1 MKHIVSFLEKHPELG
16 VVPMLSPNSTLND
29 KQVVAVIDFYKN
41 EKNRPTMSYQEDS
54 DNEFEITKEQTANQ
68 ENDTSKISTVKFY
81 PNIKVVGQIDLDALN
96 QLTRPKKKTKEEKRK
111 EREEREEKEKTQKK
125 QRLRKKDNAI
135 NDILNAPQLNPNSKL
150 NVKQAAATIEYFN
163 DEKIRSIAPAPNNS
177 NIKVEN
183 SKIEVENHNIITISV
198 NLNKLTF
205 GDGFARLKFKN
216 EVFVLNDSRLYK
228 EFKKAKKDSII
239 SKKEKVELVIN
250 KNTNSFFFTNKRIY
264 TKIIQLG
271 QELHIKNV
279 EKKNKKIE
287 RQKAKCTHFIVHT
300 NLMNFKFYDGIAYF
314 FYNNEQFSFHDNKFI
329 KDYNKLYK
337 IAIKNK
343 DCYKALNS
351 KEIKLI
357 LNLSNKTFICD
368 SGFNIYTY
376 LELCLQKFSI
386 KTPELKYSKNNGN
399 QDYLEHEQRINCKIE
414 NIEFF
419 DRYYKI
425 WIVENE
431 KKVNNIQPLIIT
443 DPNSLECLQI
453 VSKYFENR
461 IPSDVMI
468 VFTSKKVKKLENGFK
483 LQEYVETLKKNKD
496 IPSDWWNS
504 YENREIKTL
513 ENYRKI
519 SYSAVNKEVSYKNIY
534 IDYLTSYQDE
544 NPLLIAY
551 EIFNG
556 QEEKCFVFNVS
567 INDKRSAIIY
577 ENININRATNV
588 FIINKQDYEESLNL
602 IFNYFTDEDL
612 SRKRMSIRTCQNPPE
627 KFKAIEIKTINHDN
641 LNTWIN
647 KLNDLIVPVSQQTTD
662 KTPEHIQFV
671 SGLNIKNNNTERVNT
686 KEAIAV
692 INLHDELKEKLY
704 QQLTQKYGTDNV
716 GTEVSIG
723 HKKIDLV
730 VKNQDSYDLY
740 EIKTNQ
746 EVRICIRE
754 AMGQIID
761 YAFFECKDKV
771 GKMTIVGP
779 TQISL
784 EASEYLKNIRNK
796 HNLPIYYDSVN

>member
-1 MKHIVSFLEKHPELG
+1 MISCYSKCHI
-16 VVPMLSPNSTLND
+16 
-29 KQVVAVIDFYKN
+29 
-41 EKNRPTMSYQEDS
+41 
-54 DNEFEITKEQTANQ
+54 
-68 ENDTSKISTVKFY
+68 
-81 PNIKVVGQIDLDALN
+81 
-96 QLTRPKKKTKEEKRK
+96 
-111 EREEREEKEKTQKK
+111 
-125 QRLRKKDNAI
+125 
-135 NDILNAPQLNPNSKL
+135 
-150 NVKQAAATIEYFN
+150 
-163 DEKIRSIAPAPNNS
+163 IA
-177 NIKVEN
+177 
-183 SKIEVENHNIITISV
+183 
-198 NLNKLTF
+198 
-205 GDGFARLKFKN
+205 
-216 EVFVLNDSRLYK
+216 
-228 EFKKAKKDSII
+228 
-239 SKKEKVELVIN
+239 
-250 KNTNSFFFTNKRIY
+250 
-264 TKIIQLG
+264 
-271 QELHIKNV
+271 
-279 EKKNKKIE
+279 
-287 RQKAKCTHFIVHT
+287 
-300 NLMNFKFYDGIAYF
+300 
-314 FYNNEQFSFHDNKFI
+314 
-329 KDYNKLYK
+329 
-337 IAIKNK
+337 
-343 DCYKALNS
+343 
-351 KEIKLI
+351 
-357 LNLSNKTFICD
+357 KTFICD
-368 SGFNIYTY
+368 SDFNIYTY

-386 KTPELKYSKNNGN
+386 KTPEPKYYKNNDN
-399 QDYLEHEQRINCKIE
+399 QDYLDHEQRINCKIE

-419 DRYYKI
+419 DCYYKI

-431 KKVNNIQPLIIT
+431 KKVKNIQPLIIT
-443 DPNSLECLQI
+443 DPNSQECLQI

-461 IPSDVMI
+461 IPNDVMI

-483 LQEYVETLKKNKD
+483 LQKYVETLKKNKD

-588 FIINKQDYEESLNL
+588 FIIDKQDYEESLNL

-627 KFKAIEIKTINHDN
+627 KFKAIKIKTINHDN

-647 KLNDLIVPVSQQTTD
+647 KLNDLIVPVPQQATG
-662 KTPEHIQFV
+662 KTLEHIQFV
-671 SGLNIKNNNTERVNT
+671 SGLNIKNNNTERVNK

-704 QQLTQKYGTDNV
+704 LQLTQKYGTDNV

-779 TQISL
+779 TQISQ

>member
-111 EREEREEKEKTQKK
+111 EREEKEKTQKK
-125 QRLRKKDNAI
+125 QRLRKKDDVI

-150 NVKQAAATIEYFN
+150 NLKQAAATIECFK
-163 DEKIRSIAPAPNNS
+163 DEKIRSIASASNNS

-205 GDGFARLKFKN
+205 EDGFARLKFKD
-216 EVFVLNDSRLYK
+216 EAFVLNDSRLYK
-228 EFKKAKKDSII
+228 ELNNAKKNSII
-239 SKKEKVELVIN
+239 SKKEKVELVI
-250 KNTNSFFFTNKRIY
+250 KNTNSFFFTNKRFY
-264 TKIIQLG
+264 KKIILLG

-279 EKKNKKIE
+279 EDKKNKKIL
-287 RQKAKCTHFIVHT
+287 RQKANNLFIVHT

-337 IAIKNK
+337 IAIKNIA
-343 DCYKALNS
+343 CYKALNS

-368 SGFNIYTY
+368 SDFNIYTY

-386 KTPELKYSKNNGN
+386 KTPEPKYYKNNDN
-399 QDYLEHEQRINCKIE
+399 QDYLDHEQRINCKIE

-419 DRYYKI
+419 DCYYKI

-431 KKVNNIQPLIIT
+431 KKVKNIQPLIIT
-443 DPNSLECLQI
+443 DPNSQECLQI

-461 IPSDVMI
+461 IPNDVMI

-483 LQEYVETLKKNKD
+483 LQKYVETLKKNKD

-588 FIINKQDYEESLNL
+588 FIIDKQDYEESLNL

-627 KFKAIEIKTINHDN
+627 KFKAIKIKTINHDN

-647 KLNDLIVPVSQQTTD
+647 KLNDLIVPVPQQATG
-662 KTPEHIQFV
+662 KTLEHIQFV
-671 SGLNIKNNNTERVNT
+671 SGLNIKNNNTERVNK

-704 QQLTQKYGTDNV
+704 LQLTQKYGTDNV

-779 TQISL
+779 TQISQ

>member
-16 VVPMLSPNSTLND
+16 VAPKLSPNSTLND
-29 KQVVAVIDFYKN
+29 EQVVAVIDFYKN
-41 EKNRPTMSYQEDS
+41 EKNRPTISYQEDS
-54 DNEFEITKEQTANQ
+54 DNDFEITEEQTAN
-68 ENDTSKISTVKFY
+68 EGNDALKISTVKFY

-96 QLTRPKKKTKEEKRK
+96 QSTRPKKKTKEEKRK
-111 EREEREEKEKTQKK
+111 EREEKEKLRQEQRKKIKEDSIKAIRKNIDDKRIENNEKE
-125 QRLRKKDNAI
+125 A
-135 NDILNAPQLNPNSKL
+135 
-150 NVKQAAATIEYFN
+150 
-163 DEKIRSIAPAPNNS
+163 
-177 NIKVEN
+177 IKVEN

-205 GDGFARLKFKN
+205 GDGFTRLKFKD

-228 EFKKAKKDSII
+228 EFKNAKKDSII

-264 TKIIQLG
+264 KKIIQLG
-271 QELHIKNV
+271 QELHIKKV

-287 RQKAKCTHFIVHT
+287 RQKANSSFIVHT

-351 KEIKLI
+351 TEIKLI

-386 KTPELKYSKNNGN
+386 KTPEPKYSKNNGN
-399 QDYLEHEQRINCKIE
+399 QDYLDHEQRINCKIE

-779 TQISL
+779 TQISQ

>member
-54 DNEFEITKEQTANQ
+54 DNDFEITKEQTANQ

-111 EREEREEKEKTQKK
+111 EREEKEKTQKK
-125 QRLRKKDNAI
+125 QRLRKKDNVI

-150 NVKQAAATIEYFN
+150 NLKQAAATIEYFK
-163 DEKIRSIAPAPNNS
+163 DEKIRSIASASNNS

-183 SKIEVENHNIITISV
+183 SKIEVEIHNIITISV

-205 GDGFARLKFKN
+205 GDGFARLKFKD

-228 EFKKAKKDSII
+228 ELNNAKKNSII

-250 KNTNSFFFTNKRIY
+250 KNTNSFFFTNKRFY
-264 TKIIQLG
+264 KKIILLG

-279 EKKNKKIE
+279 EDKKNKKIL
-287 RQKAKCTHFIVHT
+287 RQKANNLFIVHT

-337 IAIKNK
+337 IAIKNI

-368 SGFNIYTY
+368 SGFNIFTY

-386 KTPELKYSKNNGN
+386 KTPEPKYYKNNDN
-399 QDYLEHEQRINCKIE
+399 QDYLDHEQRINCKIE

-419 DRYYKI
+419 DCYYKI

-431 KKVNNIQPLIIT
+431 KKVKYIQPLIIT
-443 DPNSLECLQI
+443 DPNSQECLQI

-461 IPSDVMI
+461 IPNDVMI
-468 VFTSKKVKKLENGFK
+468 VFTSKRVKKLENGFK
-483 LQEYVETLKKNKD
+483 LQKYVETLKKNKD

-588 FIINKQDYEESLNL
+588 FIIDKQDYEESLNL

-627 KFKAIEIKTINHDN
+627 KFKAIKIKTINHDN

-647 KLNDLIVPVSQQTTD
+647 KLNDLIVPVPQQTTG
-662 KTPEHIQFV
+662 KTLEHIQFV
-671 SGLNIKNNNTERVNT
+671 SGLNIKNNNTERVNK

-704 QQLTQKYGTDNV
+704 LQLTQKYGTDNV

-761 YAFFECKDKV
+761 YAFFECKDKI

-779 TQISL
+779 TQISQ